1 MNSLAYAM
9 NKKPWVL
16 RDVRTRQKA
25 SEVLDDFME

>member
-16 RDVRTRQKA
+16 RDVRMGQKV
-25 SEVLDDFME
+25 SEPLDDFME